1 MPSNLDVLALSHEV
15 ERDSVSGK
23 LTHKLLSEGQTLYGK
38 NQDYPDYIERVTPD
52 NRRTLGYWRD
62 GMFIEI
68 ISLL

>member
-1 MPSNLDVLALSHEV
+1 MHSNLDVLALSHEV

-38 NQDYPDYIERVTPD
+38 NQDYPDFIERLTSD

-62 GMFIEI
+62 GIFIEI